1 MSDMISLCEVSIVKG
16 GSGFPEKY
24 QGIRSGTYPFIKVS
38 DMNLPENRI
47 FITDASNYVDEKL
60 VTMLGLRIFP
70 KGTIVFAKVGAAI
83 YLNKRRILT
92 KNTIIDNN
100 MMGII
105 PNGFDQFFL
114 YQFLLGVDLA
124 EFTQP
129 GALPSVNQNI
139 ICRISVPN
147 FSLPYQG
154 KVHSILG
161 AIDQVIEST
170 QALIEK
176 YQLIKS
182 GLMHDLFTRGIGAD
196 GKLRPPREAAPE
208 LYQETAIG
216 WIPKEWR
223 LAKLSSLSKAGTP
236 HLKTGPFGSSLK
248 GEHWVDEGIP
258 VITIGALGEG
268 EFINEELLFI
278 TEKYANFLR
287 EYRMRSGEIVF
298 SRVAD
303 VGRSV
308 VIGVEETGW
317 VMSSNLMRI
326 HLDEKLMN
334 SVFLQS
340 QLSFDSRLKKQIRC
354 KVNTGGREVA
364 NSEVLNSLLFVFPPL
379 SEQQLIIGRAE
390 INNQKIRTEKFL
402 LEKLRKQ
409 KAGLMHDL
417 LTGKVQVKVED
428 TEENHA

>member
-1 MSDMISLCEVSIVKG
+1 MSEMLQWREENIGNKLKML
-16 GSGFPEKY
+16 SGFPFLSSCFSTEEGMPLIRIRDVLDSKIETY
-24 QGIRSGTYPFIKVS
+24 YTGSYLPMYVIQQGDILVGMDGDFHISKWNAQDALLNQRVLKVDVLDSDELDLEFVFYWLQPFIKKVN
-38 DMNLPENRI
+38 D
-47 FITDASNYVDEKL
+47 ITAATTVKHLSVKDIRKAVGK
-60 VTMLGLRIFP
+60 IP
-70 KGTIVFAKVGAAI
+70 KKPIQTKIGMIL
-83 YLNKRRILT
+83 LN
-92 KNTIIDNN
+92 
-100 MMGII
+100 
-105 PNGFDQFFL
+105 
-114 YQFLLGVDLA
+114 
-124 EFTQP
+124 
-129 GALPSVNQNI
+129 
-139 ICRISVPN
+139 
-147 FSLPYQG
+147 
-154 KVHSILG
+154 
-161 AIDQVIEST
+161 IDQAIEST
-170 QALIEK
+170 QVLIEK
-176 YQLIKS
+176 YQLIKA

-196 GKLRPPREAAPE
+196 GKLRPSREESPE

-216 WIPKEWR
+216 WIPKEWG
-223 LAKLSSLSKAGTP
+223 LAKLPSLSKAGTP

-248 GEHWVDEGIP
+248 GEHWVDEGVP

-287 EYRMRSGEIVF
+287 EYRMKSGEIVF

-308 VIGVEETGW
+308 VIGVEQTGW

-334 SVFLQS
+334 SAFLQS
-340 QLSFDSRLKKQIRC
+340 QLSFDSRIKKQIRC

-417 LTGKVQVKVED
+417 LTGKVQVKVDDDESD
-428 TEENHA
+428 N